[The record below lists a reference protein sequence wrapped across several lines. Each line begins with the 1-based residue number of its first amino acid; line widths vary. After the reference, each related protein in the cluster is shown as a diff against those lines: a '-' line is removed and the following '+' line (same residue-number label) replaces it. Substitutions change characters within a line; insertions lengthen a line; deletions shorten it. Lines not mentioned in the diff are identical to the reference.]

1 MMKRTI
7 LHIAT
12 AVMMLAIF
20 TACESEDLRTTFGGG
35 NAQSIKLLL
44 NAQGDEI
51 TRAVSRSDGNNAYGE
66 DTIATADVFFYTAD
80 GTLLY
85 DVAKENVTLSAPDAN
100 GVVTATVPMPS
111 NNTDLTQAAKVY
123 VMGNRQATDG
133 QVANTDKSEAALR
146 ALKFTTDLAA
156 VPTAATTFAMDGTGD
171 ITVTGNEISGTVEL
185 VRNAAKITLTV
196 NLPDTLIADGKTYKP
211 QTDNITVTF
220 NEGVK
225 TFGVESDA
233 FDVEQRA
240 GTTDNGNTPVTFA
253 PFYSYPTTWET
264 GDDNEPYFT
273 LHVPWGET
281 NADGSV
287 TTYKTYHYR
296 VPINKTHFENDGKTL
311 ALNRN
316 HWYQVSVNVGVLG
329 TPEASDEVELTAN
342 YEVKPWGN
350 LPIGANLLD
359 FKYLVVDQE
368 RVEIYNQNSASVA
381 FASSHPVTLEI
392 ISIKKWDYS
401 TEDGTELNY
410 APSSTATDKSVVAA
424 NATPT
429 NGSRKL
435 LTQCKVDAVTGD
447 NPNKGNIE
455 LNHVL
460 INQDANTNADVDG
473 NGNNFDDHDYVSY
486 TIVVKVS
493 NGFYEE
499 EITFIQY
506 PEVYV
511 TAYPNSDYEGDTTGW
526 NEEDYENDNNNYL
539 GGLYINGKQFGDSNN
554 SYYGYAYYLGAASNE
569 NPNMYVITTTALSDG
584 STFLIGDP
592 RKTDYDLILDNGNNW
607 STTATAIYDGTNNR
621 KLKYYYPTNNSS
633 ETENVIAPKFR
644 IASSY
649 GVAQGQSYDNM
660 RRRCASY
667 QEDGYPAGRW
677 RMPTKAEMEYV
688 VRLSAQGKIPKLF
701 NDEKDNPT
709 GDYWCAHGV
718 AYPLSTGTVNL
729 VADDGSAHSV
739 RCVYDDWYWGSE
751 PAVTSANRSPFT
763 WGDQPR

>member
-35 NAQSIKLLL
+35 NARSIKLLL

-51 TRAVSRSDGNNAYGE
+51 TRAVSRSDDNDDYGE
-66 DTIATADVFFYTAD
+66 NTIATADVFFYKAD

-85 DVAKENVTLSAPDAN
+85 DVAKEKVTLSEPDTK

-111 NNTDLTQAAKVY
+111 PDENIDLTQAATVY
-123 VMGNRQATDG
+123 VMGNRQAADADVYG
-133 QVANTDKSEAALR
+133 AKDSEDALR
-146 ALKFTTDLAA
+146 ALNFTTDLAA
-156 VPTAATTFAMDGTGD
+156 VPTDKTTFAMDGTGN
-171 ITVTGNEISGTVEL
+171 ININVTDNEISGSVEL
-185 VRNAAKITLTV
+185 VRNAAKSTLTV
-196 NLPDTLIADGKTYKP
+196 NLPSTLIADGKTYQP
-211 QTDNITVTF
+211 QKGNITVTF
-220 NEGVK
+220 NEGVEKFGDK
-225 TFGVESDA
+225 TA
-233 FDVEQRA
+233 LFDVEKRPGTA
-240 GTTDNGNTPVTFA
+240 GTADANDNTPVTFE

-273 LHVPWGET
+273 LHVPWEET
-281 NADGSV
+281 NGGSV
-287 TTYKTYHYR
+287 ISYKTYHYR
-296 VPINKTHFENDGKTL
+296 VPINKNHFEEDKKTL

-401 TEDGTELNY
+401 TDDGRELTY
-410 APSSTATDKSVVAA
+410 APSANATDKSVVAA
-424 NATPT
+424 NT
-429 NGSRKL
+429 NQSGYNNFTRRL
-435 LTQCKVDAVTGD
+435 LTQCKVDAITGD

-455 LNHVL
+455 LKHDL
-460 INQDANTNADVDG
+460 INQDADTNDDVDG
-473 NGNNFDDHDYVSY
+473 NGNKFDDHDYVSY

-511 TAYPNSDYEGDTTGW
+511 TAYPNSDYDTGTS
-526 NEEDYENDNNNYL
+526 DNNYH
-539 GGLYINGKQFGDSNN
+539 GGVYVNGKQFDQNGNN
-554 SYYGYAYYLGAASNE
+554 YGGAYHLGSATNK
-569 NPNMYVITTTALSDG
+569 NPNMYVITTTALSNE
-584 STFLIGDP
+584 STYLIGDP
-592 RKTDYDLILDNGNNW
+592 RKTDIDLILNSGNNW
-607 STTATAIYDGTNNR
+607 STTANALYDGNSNR
-621 KLKYYYPTNNSS
+621 QIRYYYPTDNSS
-633 ETENVIAPKFR
+633 VTKNVIAPKFR

-649 GVAQGQSYDNM
+649 GVTESKNYDTM

-677 RMPTKAEMEYV
+677 RMPTMAEMEYV
-688 VRLSAQGKIPKLF
+688 VRLSAEKKIPQLF
-701 NDEKDNPT
+701 NWQ
-709 GDYWCAHGV
+709 GDTDGSEYWCAHGV
-718 AYPLSTGTVNL
+718 AQPLTNGTIKLTETN
-729 VADDGSAHSV
+729 DGSYSV

>member
-111 NNTDLTQAAKVY
+111 DNTDLTQAAKVY

-133 QVANTDKSEAALR
+133 QVADTDKSEAALR
-146 ALKFTTDLAA
+146 ALTFTTAALAE
-156 VPTAATTFAMDGTGD
+156 VPTAETTFAMDGTGN
-171 ITVTGNEISGTVEL
+171 IKVENNEISGTVEL

-225 TFGVESDA
+225 TFGVESDV

-253 PFYSYPTTWET
+253 PFYSYPTTWKT

-281 NADGSV
+281 NADDSV

-359 FKYLVVDQE
+359 FKYLVVDKHE
-368 RVEIYNQNSASVA
+368 VSIYNQPSASIA
-381 FASSHPVTLEI
+381 FKSSDDVIITINKIEYKNYAQVNTRTIRLSKNSSGESLKQQSTDEKNWTNYVSGNNENDLNTYTDYKIKDDNEENTLTHTEVELKKDAGNIVFYHEILKNTLTPHDIYITVQHRDNSSYSEQIKITQYPPIYIKGATSNGNVFVNEETDNDGSIYTDTGYHFLGSI
-392 ISIKKWDYS
+392 ISRSSIGS
-401 TEDGTELNY
+401 GGTSQN
-410 APSSTATDKSVVAA
+410 SNT
-424 NATPT
+424 
-429 NGSRKL
+429 
-435 LTQCKVDAVTGD
+435 
-447 NPNKGNIE
+447 NPN
-455 LNHVL
+455 
-460 INQDANTNADVDG
+460 Q
-473 NGNNFDDHDYVSY
+473 Y
-486 TIVVKVS
+486 TM
-493 NGFYEE
+493 
-499 EITFIQY
+499 
-506 PEVYV
+506 YV
-511 TAYPNSDYEGDTTGW
+511 TVI
-526 NEEDYENDNNNYL
+526 EDYN
-539 GGLYINGKQFGDSNN
+539 
-554 SYYGYAYYLGAASNE
+554 
-569 NPNMYVITTTALSDG
+569 
-584 STFLIGDP
+584 IGDP
-592 RKTDYDLILDNGNNW
+592 RVALGTEWKYANQFDEDKNMIYYRPTRTD
-607 STTATAIYDGTNNR
+607 AA
-621 KLKYYYPTNNSS
+621 
-633 ETENVIAPKFR
+633 NVMAPIFK

-649 GVAQGQSYDNM
+649 ARTNSITFENAQK
-660 RRRCASY
+660 RCASY
-667 QEDGYPAGRW
+667 QENGYPAGRW
-677 RMPTKAEMEYV
+677 RIPTAAEMEFITSLWGV
-688 VRLSAQGKIPKLF
+688 GAIPSIFNSA
-701 NDEKDNPT
+701 
-709 GDYWCAHGV
+709 YW
-718 AYPLSTGTVNL
+718 
-729 VADDGSAHSV
+729 VADGRQYDYAGGNGFTNSTSSTTV
-739 RCVYDDWYWGSE
+739 RCVYDVWYWGDTQQSNALSA
-751 PAVTSANRSPFT
+751 PQWAVETI
-763 WGDQPR
+763 D